1 MNNLHQAYIDLG
13 IPVGSSL
20 EAIESRYKR
29 LVMAWHPDR
38 YPNEE
43 HKREA
48 EEELKKINNA
58 KDLLKDHFKGSQHKE
73 TGACDCRAGVG
84 SSEQAQS
91 ARQPGSSGP
100 ARKAK
105 TTAES
110 KREESEAQFRD
121 DERSKRAA
129 EEERQQ
135 AEQAAKQAH
144 EETIKTAFSQE
155 SQRNTEPLRWKI
167 CIGSAAVSIL
177 LMFVPGLAYLV
188 EQPILAGQNV
198 IYGQHG
204 ESEQGRKLS
213 EDWRNYQN
221 DKAQVASTLIPQL
234 SGSSDTT
241 SWRPP
246 FISKDRSAD
255 YFSNQAYQE
264 LVVKVE
270 EKKKQ
275 HAMDVYKARSDVDRY
290 QKAIERSQSVLV
302 EAEAKLANPNTGLPQ
317 QRMAQMDQESHRR
330 YLQENQD
337 SLKAAQQHL
346 DELEAEG
353 PGAVPLEPRFGPA
366 PASVGSQQV
375 GK

>member
-20 EAIESRYKR
+20 EAVERRYKR

-58 KDLLKDHFKGSQHKE
+58 KDLLKNHFKSNQHKE
-73 TGACDCRAGVG
+73 TGACDCHAGAG
-84 SSEQAQS
+84 SAEQAQS

-100 ARKAK
+100 GRKAK
-105 TTAES
+105 TTAETR
-110 KREESEAQFRD
+110 REESEAQFRD

-204 ESEQGRKLS
+204 ESEQSRKLS

-221 DKAQVASTLIPQL
+221 DKAQVASTLMPQI

-246 FISKDRSAD
+246 FVSNDASAD
-255 YFSNQAYQE
+255 YFSRQAYQQ

-270 EKKKQ
+270 EQKKQ
-275 HAMDVYKARSDVDRY
+275 HAMDVYKARGEVDRY
-290 QKAIERSQSVLV
+290 EKAIERSQSVLAD
-302 EAEAKLANPNTGLPQ
+302 AEAKLADPNTGLPQ

-337 SLKAAQQHL
+337 SLKAAQQRL
-346 DELEAEG
+346 DDLEAES
-353 PGAVPLEPRFGPA
+353 PGTVPLEPRFGPA
-366 PASVGSQQV
+366 PRSLYHY
-375 GK
+375 